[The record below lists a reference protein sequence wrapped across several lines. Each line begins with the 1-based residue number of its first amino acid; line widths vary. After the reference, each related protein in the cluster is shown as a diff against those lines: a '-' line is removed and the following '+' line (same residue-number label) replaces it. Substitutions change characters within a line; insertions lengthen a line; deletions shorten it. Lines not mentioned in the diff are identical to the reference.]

1 MNVLFILF
9 MHIIN
14 HGGKIMS
21 NNNYDNLFDL
31 DFKTFEKLVYD
42 QDIEIDEDQLLIIY
56 NLIQN
61 NRYALVDSHYNE
73 VLYNY
78 IIEKTCIATC
88 LNIKSFLANCPNYFK
103 LGLKV

>member
-56 NLIQN
+56 NLI
-61 NRYALVDSHYNE
+61 
-73 VLYNY
+73 
-78 IIEKTCIATC
+78 
-88 LNIKSFLANCPNYFK
+88 
-103 LGLKV
+103 